1 LITDWFLAQT
11 SLFSVLEP
19 LLLAHGI
26 INESEFRLDN
36 AFSLTSRQSFDIL
49 EELLDNLARQRA
61 EGRSTLPMLSSI
73 LDHLD
78 DLPNDVNRRQKIV
91 MRLVD
96 AVREEITLCG
106 QFLEERMTSWR
117 ANGSPGGPGAGEAMI
132 AQAQNPLKELLTDI
146 LQRPEVNLSS

>member
-1 LITDWFLAQT
+1 MVTDWFLTQT

-26 INESEFRLDN
+26 IHESEFRTEN

-49 EELLDNLARQRA
+49 EELLDHLARQCS
-61 EGRSTLPMLSSI
+61 EGRSTLSMLSSI

-78 DLPNDVNRRQKIV
+78 DLPNDINRRQKIV
-91 MRLVD
+91 LRLVE

-106 QFLEERMTSWR
+106 KFLEERMTSWR
-117 ANGSPGGPGAGEAMI
+117 ASGSPGGPNAGEAMI